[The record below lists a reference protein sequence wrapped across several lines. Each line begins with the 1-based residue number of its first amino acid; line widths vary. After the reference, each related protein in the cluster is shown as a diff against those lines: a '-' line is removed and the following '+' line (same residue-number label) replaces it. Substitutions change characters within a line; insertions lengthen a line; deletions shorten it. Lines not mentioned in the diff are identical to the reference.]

1 MQVLDQFLHGL
12 GIPYSYGFAIILLT
26 IIVKLATFPLSKAQ
40 VLPSDHAILHV
51 CPPAEHSMLEL
62 SKLNVASQTEIMTR
76 QG

>member
-40 VLPSDHAILHV
+40 VLPSARANLNICAL
-51 CPPAEHSMLEL
+51 AQHSMLEL
-62 SKLNVASQTEIMTR
+62 QQAWQ
-76 QG
+76 